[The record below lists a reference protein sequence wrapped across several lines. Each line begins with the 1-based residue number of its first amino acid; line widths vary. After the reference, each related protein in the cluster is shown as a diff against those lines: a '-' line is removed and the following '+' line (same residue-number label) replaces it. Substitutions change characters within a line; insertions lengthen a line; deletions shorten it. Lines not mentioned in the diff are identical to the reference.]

1 MKKRKSPLT
10 PGETEQSKTKR
21 QRKSTKNKNASDIA
35 IQDIV
40 SSDAPP
46 ASQLPQQERL
56 AVKSVPPGKGVSLV
70 ISNGDR
76 NVTSVKTS
84 DEHFILSQY
93 QPRSIT
99 KGIGFVPISTVP
111 PIGSTVTKPSVIT
124 TTANHPL
131 DVLATVSASLR
142 TSNFVQ
148 DMEEVTKPAAR
159 NLIHSFTGKN
169 PLLADGNRQF
179 ADKARQLSDDSRIMI
194 DGNRQ
199 LAEGNQTR
207 SDNCAAA
214 PLNGNQLPAE
224 ENQRNKCTEAARLDS
239 DSIPISADS
248 VKAAKV
254 GFSDSRQKAWDGSE
268 TFSERMQSLSEYK
281 QSSTERFSNE
291 NQRQTSVVSFMSKNA
306 PVEDTLFERL
316 GNDITV
322 SIISKDQ
329 NVCELSKKIENRTMD
344 SNSVDSDGSI
354 KKVQKPKKQRQR
366 KDKKTKIEKPKLDS
380 KDRTTT
386 KTKDRTLSGIKQD
399 ISLPNVS
406 ENKTD
411 IVVSKPLQQLS
422 SNHNIESKVKQTS
435 PMINALSLSYNNG
448 DNSSALKSID
458 IERVELSEPIKPIV
472 SDCLENLEQSREV
485 VLQESSKPF
494 DATIV
499 SQDIPSLNVSCDK
512 ILALNM
518 SNNENLSSKGKEKNK
533 EAITGKKTAKKE
545 NKNKP
550 EGSKSKKPA
559 EKKQK
564 TPRNNVQ
571 EKETVSTS
579 AKKSKK
585 GKTDKPLT
593 KTKKQPNE
601 YSDKLNSLA
610 SQISLD
616 DKETSILHL
625 LVAPSPFFT
634 KSNVCDSEIKSLEQ
648 PAVIANECEKSD
660 DVVMEKKTVKQEN
673 SIEDSPGEIPKK
685 KKSKGS
691 TSETQNEIS
700 ASDKIKKKT
709 SKDEKSTKNNKKPRK
724 KSEKSNIKAV
734 ESSNVITKPKKE
746 VAPACANAED
756 SSVAVDEMLS
766 SVDDESKLN
775 RNEQPGKETISVK
788 SEPMTTDAVVNMGE
802 REQDREDIVFVND
815 QSVGDFVKGGQDSV
829 LYRKRKRCTS
839 PSMNFD
845 SVVSESSGK
854 LLLNIYFLLF
864 QTGVSIVNKI
874 SVPLVARLHSHLT
887 CVFVHYLPSDMF
899 LYYLPS
905 DIESSACVTSKDTTA
920 ADNKK
925 VKNKKPSSLK
935 PTENGEKKDAKVR
948 KKKIKK
954 DNPLDE
960 TKNDSSITMEID
972 KSALDDSVKL
982 DVRKDSEAKKK
993 AKKPK
998 ESKESKLSKIE

>member
-35 IQDIV
+35 IQDIT
-40 SSDAPP
+40 SSDTPP
-46 ASQLPQQERL
+46 ASKLPQQERL
-56 AVKSVPPGKGVSLV
+56 AVKSVPPGKGVSLA

-76 NVTSVKTS
+76 NVTPVKTS

-124 TTANHPL
+124 TAANHPL

-148 DMEEVTKPAAR
+148 DMEEVTKPTAR
-159 NLIHSFTGKN
+159 NLIHSFAGKN
-169 PLLADGNRQF
+169 PLPADGNRQF

-199 LAEGNQTR
+199 LAEGNQKR
-207 SDNCAAA
+207 SDNCAVT

-224 ENQRNKCTEAARLDS
+224 ENQRNKCTEAARLHS

-254 GFSDSRQKAWDGSE
+254 GFSESRQKAWDGSE

-281 QSSTERFSNE
+281 QSSTGRFSNE
-291 NQRQTSVVSFMSKNA
+291 NQRQTSVVSFISKNA

-329 NVCELSKKIENRTMD
+329 NVCELSKKVENRTMN

-354 KKVQKPKKQRQR
+354 KKVQKPKKQRQK

-386 KTKDRTLSGIKQD
+386 KTKDRTPSSIKQD

-411 IVVSKPLQQLS
+411 TVVSEPLRQLS
-422 SNHNIESKVKQTS
+422 SSHDIESKVKQTS
-435 PMINALSLSYNNG
+435 PMINALSLGYNNG

-458 IERVELSEPIKPIV
+458 IERVKLSEPIKPIV

-485 VLQESSKPF
+485 VLQESSKPL

-499 SQDIPSLNVSCDK
+499 SQDIPSLNVSYDK

-585 GKTDKPLT
+585 GDKPLT

-634 KSNVCDSEIKSLEQ
+634 KRNVCDSEIKSLEQ

-660 DVVMEKKTVKQEN
+660 DVVMEKKTAKQEN
-673 SIEDSPGEIPKK
+673 STEDSPGEIPKK

-691 TSETQNEIS
+691 TSETQNELS
-700 ASDKIKKKT
+700 ANDKIKKKT

-724 KSEKSNIKAV
+724 KSEKSNVKAV

-746 VAPACANAED
+746 VTPACANAED
-756 SSVAVDEMLS
+756 SSMAVDEMLS

-775 RNEQPGKETISVK
+775 RNEQPGKETISVN

-839 PSMNFD
+839 PSMNLD

-854 LLLNIYFLLF
+854 LLLNLYFCCF
-864 QTGVSIVNKI
+864 KRECQ
-874 SVPLVARLHSHLT
+874 
-887 CVFVHYLPSDMF
+887 
-899 LYYLPS
+899 
-905 DIESSACVTSKDTTA
+905 
-920 ADNKK
+920 
-925 VKNKKPSSLK
+925 
-935 PTENGEKKDAKVR
+935 
-948 KKKIKK
+948 
-954 DNPLDE
+954 
-960 TKNDSSITMEID
+960 
-972 KSALDDSVKL
+972 
-982 DVRKDSEAKKK
+982 
-993 AKKPK
+993 
-998 ESKESKLSKIE
+998 